1 MKLGSTVLPV
11 VNAMPV
17 CRPAQIAQD
26 VDRNARLSATDE
38 AALRLA
44 QVMQCT

>member
-1 MKLGSTVLPV
+1 MKLGSTVWPV

-26 VDRNARLSATDE
+26 VDRNARPSSTDE
-38 AALRLA
+38 AAFQLA